1 MTAITASMVK
11 ELRDKSGAGMMDC
24 KKALAE
30 VDGDVTA
37 AIDWL
42 RTKGLATAQKKSA
55 RVATDGL
62 VAVAGSGTQGAVVEV
77 NAETDFVA
85 RNEIFQNFVSK
96 VAELAMSSDGN
107 MDNIKSADFGTGKT
121 VDEQLTENIATIG
134 ENQTMRRVA
143 RLSVDNGVVTS
154 YVHNAVADGLG
165 KIGVLVALESTGDAE
180 KLTAL
185 GRQVAMHVAAVQPQ
199 FLDRDSVDPAVI
211 EREKA
216 VLTEQARESGKPD
229 DIIEKMIVGRI
240 NKFYEEICLME
251 QTFVMDGETKVGKV
265 IENAA
270 SDVGA
275 PVKLVDFVRFT
286 LGEGLEKKEDDF
298 AAEVAEMAKA
308 K

>member
-30 VDGDVTA
+30 VDGDVNA

-62 VAVAGSGTQGAVVEV
+62 VAIAGVGNKGAVVEV

-85 RNEIFQNFVSK
+85 RNEIFQNFVAK
-96 VAELAMSSDGN
+96 TAELAVDLNGDMEA
-107 MDNIKSADFGTGKT
+107 IKAADYGTGKT

-134 ENQTMRRVA
+134 ENQTMRRAATLEVA
-143 RLSVDNGVVTS
+143 NGVVTS
-154 YVHNAVADGLG
+154 YVHGAVADGLG
-165 KIGVLVALESTGDAE
+165 KIGVLVGLESDGDVAA
-180 KLTAL
+180 LTAL
-185 GRQVAMHVAAVQPQ
+185 GKQIAMHVAAAQPQ

-211 EREKA
+211 EREKV
-216 VLTEQARESGKPD
+216 VLTEQARESGKPEN
-229 DIIEKMIVGRI
+229 IIEKMIIGRI
-240 NKFYEEICLME
+240 NKFYEEICLLE
-251 QTFVMDGETKVGKV
+251 QVFVIDGENKVGKV
-265 IENAA
+265 LENATA
-270 SDVGA
+270 DVGA
-275 PVKLVDFVRFT
+275 PVKLTGFVRYA

-298 AAEVAEMAKA
+298 AAEVAKMTQ
-308 K
+308 

>member
-30 VDGDVTA
+30 VDGDINA
-37 AIDWL
+37 AVDWL

-62 VAVAGSGTQGAVVEV
+62 VAVAGAGNVGAVIEV

-85 RNEIFQNFVSK
+85 RNEIFQQFVVK
-96 VAELAMSSDGN
+96 TAELAVDLNGD
-107 MDNIKSADFGTGKT
+107 MDAIKSADFGTGKT

-134 ENQTMRRVA
+134 ENQTMRRAATLEVA
-143 RLSVDNGVVTS
+143 NGVVTS
-154 YVHNAVADGLG
+154 YIHGAVADGLG
-165 KIGVLVALESTGDAE
+165 KIGVLVGLESDGDAE

-185 GRQVAMHVAAVQPQ
+185 GKQIAMHVAAVQPQ
-199 FLDRDSVDPAVI
+199 FLDKESVDADVI

-240 NKFYEEICLME
+240 NKFYEEICLLE
-251 QTFVMDGETKVGKV
+251 QTFVIDGETKVGKV
-265 IENAA
+265 VENA
-270 SDVGA
+270 SKDVGA
-275 PVKLVDFVRFT
+275 PVKLVGFVRYT

-298 AAEVAEMAKA
+298 AAEVAKMTQ
-308 K
+308 